1 MPVAKYN
8 LTIRNPY
15 EIADE
20 AQVSYTESFFQEFQ
34 QADGVADAAVAFGGV
49 TTATLFY
56 LKGDQALTYKLN
68 GSATAMALLA
78 NKPLP
83 AYRWQVP
90 HKPRLGCKMPL
101 SACNWTRS
109 GSKALW
115 RKHSAYHRLKDSF
128 YPPAVPPPRTGQPT
142 APASSSRYASRRDCG
157 FGKTTEALWSGQ
169 NVNTAY
175 PHR

>member
-78 NKPLP
+78 NKPLF
-83 AYRWQVP
+83 
-90 HKPRLGCKMPL
+90 LGGAAITAATI
-101 SACNWTRS
+101 SNAS
-109 GSKALW
+109 GS
-115 RKHSAYHRLKDSF
+115 
-128 YPPAVPPPRTGQPT
+128 T
-142 APASSSRYASRRDCG
+142 ANIVVIGCG
-157 FGKTTEALWSGQ
+157 A
-169 NVNTAY
+169 
-175 PHR
+175 